1 VTVGSVGIN
10 APVLPVGIDVVKG
23 ILGVSPD
30 IHRTGWW
37 ADGAQPGDP
46 SGAVLIAGHV
56 DSATA
61 GVGAFFHVKDAKP
74 GDKVT
79 VTTTGGRTFTYSV
92 ASVKSYPKRDLPADV
107 WSKHGRAR
115 LVLVT
120 CGGPFDQKTKH
131 YVDNI
136 VLTAYPA

>member
-1 VTVGSVGIN
+1 MTDATLYVNVRPPVVVTVT
-10 APVLPVGIDVVKG
+10 L
-23 ILGVSPD
+23 SP
-30 IHRTGWW
+30 
-37 ADGAQPGDP
+37 
-46 SGAVLIAGHV
+46 
-56 DSATA
+56 